1 MKSIPNTTLKLTAR
15 FLMAICLVGVLPAM
29 VAFAQNQAAQVSG
42 LITDPTGAVIPNAT
56 VEVLNKDTGII
67 HRTESN
73 GEGYYV
79 VPLLQPG
86 AYKLTAT
93 AKGFENLV
101 HDGVVLSISENAKI
115 DFAFRPGAQTQ
126 SVTVTSDA
134 AQINQESAEL
144 QTGIPPST
152 LANLPLIVAG
162 GPRNMSGLVTLIPGV
177 SSPTNTPTSAHM
189 NGGLAFEQETILDG
203 VGIAYATGGS
213 GMFNLSTDFP
223 QSPDMIREISV
234 LTGNYAPEYGNS
246 AAASIILETKSG
258 TDQFHGVVFDYL
270 RNTVL
275 NAANYGAA
283 GKRSPD
289 LENEFGGSIGGPMK
303 IPMLQTAKSKPFFFV
318 IWEGYRSAG
327 NPTRPVVSIP
337 SVQERAG
344 DFRDW
349 TDSNGALI
357 PIYDPATTTIVA
369 GKVIR
374 QQFMGC
380 DGATPNVICPTDP
393 RIQNSLAQKWF
404 QFLPKP
410 TSSGPINN
418 YAPTHPPSN
427 IYGNRDTID
436 SRVDEYYGEKDH
448 FSGSYYRMSY
458 VGIPPTLLPPQL
470 GQESEVACNGAC
482 VNTMVRLNEDHI
494 FGPTLLNHFACGLTR
509 AGNGKETFPSQKY
522 ASDFPQIPGVP
533 NPQYTS
539 QINFTNGF
547 KGYGGSNG
555 STGWSIFNI
564 WNDTAEWSLGT
575 HIFKFGG
582 EYRRIAVNESGGGTP
597 GGAFS
602 FASGETGIS
611 GSASGSPI
619 ASFLL
624 GEVDSTSATVYGEG
638 GIYNPRQY
646 VAVLHAG
653 DTWKASPKLSLSYG
667 VRWDLHPPSE
677 EKHNKMSFFDP
688 TGLNTEAGNL
698 PGRLAFAGKQW
709 GAASYGA
716 RYPETVVLTDFAP
729 RLGFAYSPNAKTVV
743 RGGYG
748 IFYSD
753 AKYPGWGMGVSTNGF
768 DANPSFS
775 STLGGLQAATL
786 LSQGFPQNFKKPPF
800 IDSGYLNGQS
810 GPLYR
815 PISSNH
821 TPYSQQWD
829 LVVERQVTSN
839 LYASAGYT
847 GNKGTHLYSYVAS
860 PNTLNPA
867 LLSLGATLNDS
878 FGPADTSK
886 DGAAAPYAGWANQSS
901 CGSTVAQAL
910 LPYPQYCGDIH
921 AVNENKGISEYHS
934 LQLKVEK
941 RASANGYVLA
951 SYTFAKLLTNVDSTQ
966 PGAEYGGL
974 FSPYQRWR
982 NYGLAT
988 SDVKQTFTTAYVY
1001 HLPFGRGKRW
1011 LNNGSISNGV
1021 LGGWETSGVLHI
1033 NGAPPFA
1040 FRSSACSVPS
1050 QFDAQ
1055 CVPAILP
1062 GANPFAQSPHSFNP
1076 KLPLF
1081 NPAAFEPVSSFNGF
1095 YLGQG
1100 ARVTNVRA
1108 FPYHNEDLAL
1118 YKNTAITERLKFELR
1133 AEFFNIW
1140 NWHTFQSGSNFGTS
1154 TTVFS
1159 TDIGSSGFGAW
1170 NGGVTPPRNIQLAGR
1185 FTF

>member
-1 MKSIPNTTLKLTAR
+1 MRLIPFDAKRFVMR
-15 FLMAICLVGVLPAM
+15 FLMASMAVGFLSAM
-29 VAFAQNQAAQVSG
+29 VVYAQNQAAQVSG
-42 LITDPTGAVIPNAT
+42 QITDPSGAVIPNAA
-56 VEVLNKDTGII
+56 VEILNKDTGVS
-67 HRTESN
+67 RQTVSN
-73 GEGYYV
+73 SEGYYV
-79 VPLLQPG
+79 LPLLQPG
-86 AYKLTAT
+86 NYRIKLT
-93 AKGFENLV
+93 AKGFEAVV
-101 HDGVVLSISENAKI
+101 HDGVVLAVAQNAKI
-115 DFAFRPGAQTQ
+115 DFALSLGAASQTV
-126 SVTVTSDA
+126 SVNGDA
-134 AQINQESAEL
+134 SQINQESPQLE
-144 QTGIPPST
+144 TGIPPST

-223 QSPDMIREISV
+223 QSPDMIREINV

-258 TDQFHGVVFDYL
+258 TDQFHGVAFDYL

-275 NAANYGAA
+275 NAAQYGS
-283 GKRSPD
+283 GGVRPPD
-289 LENEFGGSIGGPMK
+289 IENEFGGSIGGPVK
-303 IPMLQTAKSKPFFFV
+303 IPMIQTAKSKPFFFA

-337 SVQERAG
+337 SVKERAG
-344 DFRDW
+344 DFSDW
-349 TDSNGALI
+349 TDSNGNLI
-357 PIYDPATTTIVA
+357 PIYDPATTAIVN
-369 GKVIR
+369 GKVVR

-380 DGATPNVICPTDP
+380 NGSTPNVICPTDP
-393 RIQNSLAQKWF
+393 RVQNSLAQKWF
-404 QFLPKP
+404 QFLPTP
-410 TSSGPINN
+410 TSSEALNN
-418 YAPTHPPSN
+418 YAAPHPPST
-427 IYGNRDTID
+427 IYSNRDTFD

-458 VGIPPTLLPPQL
+458 VGGVSTLLPAQL
-470 GQESEVACNGAC
+470 STEVACDGQC
-482 VNTMVRLNEDHI
+482 FNTMVRLNEDHI
-494 FGPTLLNHFACGLTR
+494 FGPTLLNHFAYGLTR
-509 AGNGKETFPSQKY
+509 AGNNTEVFANQQY
-522 ASDFPQIPGVP
+522 ASSFPQIPGVP
-533 NPQYTS
+533 YPKYTARM
-539 QINFTNGF
+539 NFSNGF
-547 KGYGGSNG
+547 TPFDGSNG
-555 STGWSIFNI
+555 STGWSNINI
-564 WNDTAEWSLGT
+564 WNDTVEWSHGA
-575 HIFKFGG
+575 HVFKFGG

-602 FASGETGIS
+602 FASGETGVA
-611 GSASGSPI
+611 GAASGNPI

-624 GEVDSTSATVYGEG
+624 GQVDSTSETVYGEG
-638 GIYNPRQY
+638 GVYNPRQY

-677 EKHNKMSFFDP
+677 EKHNRMSFFDP

-709 GAASYGA
+709 GTASYGA

-729 RLGFAYSPNAKTVV
+729 RVGFAYSLDAKTVV

-775 STLGGLQAATL
+775 STLGGLQAATV
-786 LSQGFPQNFKKPPF
+786 LSQGLPQNFKTPPF

-815 PISSNH
+815 PIDSDH

-829 LVVERQVTSN
+829 LVVERQITSGFF
-839 LYASAGYT
+839 ASVGYT
-847 GNKGTHLYSYVAS
+847 GNKGTHLYSYLAS
-860 PNTLNPA
+860 PNVLNPG
-867 LLSLGATLNDS
+867 LLSMGSTLNDT
-878 FGPADTSK
+878 FGPNDPSK
-886 DGAAAPYAGWANQSS
+886 DGVSAPYSGWASQSS
-901 CGSTVAQAL
+901 CGSSVAQAL
-910 LPYPQYCGDIH
+910 LPFPQYCGDIH
-921 AVNENKGISEYHS
+921 AVNENKGLSEYHS
-934 LQLKVEK
+934 LQVKAEK
-941 RASANGYVLA
+941 RATANGYVLA
-951 SYTFAKLLTNVDSTQ
+951 SYTFSKMLSNVDSTQ
-966 PGAEYGGL
+966 PGNEYGGL

-982 NYGLAT
+982 NWGLAT
-988 SDVKQTFTTAYVY
+988 SDIKQAFTTAYVY
-1001 HLPFGRGKRW
+1001 HLPFGTGKRW
-1011 LNNGSISNGV
+1011 LNTGALTNTI

-1033 NGAPPFA
+1033 NGAPPFE
-1040 FRSSACSVPS
+1040 FRSSACNVPS

-1081 NPAAFEPVSSFNGF
+1081 NSAAFEPVSSFNGF

-1100 ARVTNVRA
+1100 SRVSNVRA
-1108 FPYHNEDLAL
+1108 FPYHNEDLAI
-1118 YKNTAITERLKFELR
+1118 YKDTAITERVKFELR
-1133 AEFFNIW
+1133 AEVFNIW
-1140 NWHTFQSGSNFGTS
+1140 NWHTFQSGSNFGTGTS
-1154 TTVFS
+1154 VFT
-1159 TDIGSSGFGAW
+1159 TDIGSSGFGQW
-1170 NGGVTPPRNIQLAGR
+1170 NGGITPPRNIQLAGR
-1185 FTF
+1185 LSF

>member
-1 MKSIPNTTLKLTAR
+1 MRSFAFAAMR
-15 FLMAICLVGVLPAM
+15 FLMASLVVSSLSAM
-29 VAFAQNQAAQVSG
+29 VVFAQNQAAQVSG
-42 LITDPTGAVIPNAT
+42 QITDSSGSAIPNAT
-56 VEVLNKDTGII
+56 VDILNKDTGVSRQI
-67 HRTESN
+67 ESN

-79 VPLLQPG
+79 IPLLQPG
-86 AYKLTAT
+86 NYKITVT
-93 AKGFENLV
+93 AKAFEPV
-101 HDGVVLSISENAKI
+101 VRDGVALAVAQNAKL
-115 DFAFRPGAQTQ
+115 DFFLSVGSASQTV
-126 SVTVTSDA
+126 SVNGDA
-134 AQINQESAEL
+134 SQINQESPEL

-177 SSPTNTPTSAHM
+177 SSPTNDPTSSHM
-189 NGGLAFEQETILDG
+189 NGGLAFEQETVLDG
-203 VGIAYATGGS
+203 VGIAYALGGS
-213 GMFNLSTDFP
+213 GMFNLSDDFP

-246 AAASIILETKSG
+246 AAATIIIETKSG

-275 NAANYGAA
+275 NAANYGTA
-283 GKRSPD
+283 GMRSPD
-289 LENEFGGSIGGPMK
+289 IENDFGGSIGGPVK
-303 IPMLQTAKSKPFFFV
+303 IPKIQTAKSRPFFFA

-337 SVQERAG
+337 SIQERAG
-344 DFRDW
+344 DFTDW
-349 TDSNGALI
+349 TDSNGNLI
-357 PIYDPATTTIVA
+357 PIYDPATTTIVN
-369 GKVIR
+369 GTVVR

-380 DGATPNVICPTDP
+380 NGNTPNVICATDP
-393 RIQNSLAQKWF
+393 RMQNSLALKWF
-404 QFLPKP
+404 QYLPTP
-410 TSSGPINN
+410 TTSGPLNN
-418 YAPTHPPSN
+418 YAPPHPPSN
-427 IYGNRDTID
+427 IYGNRDTFD
-436 SRVDEYYGEKDH
+436 SRVDEYYGAKDH

-458 VGIPPTLLPPQL
+458 VGTPKTLLPPQL
-470 GQESEVACNGAC
+470 GQESEVSCNGTC
-482 VNTMVRLNEDHI
+482 INTMVRLNEDHI
-494 FGPTLLNHFACGLTR
+494 FSPTLLNHFAYGLTR
-509 AGNGKETFPSQKY
+509 AGNGVETFPSQKY

-533 NPQYTS
+533 YPQYTA
-539 QINFTNGF
+539 QINFSNGF
-547 KGYGGSNG
+547 RGYGGSNG
-555 STGWSIFNI
+555 SVGWSIFNI
-564 WNDTAEWSLGT
+564 WNDTLEWSHRT
-575 HIFKFGG
+575 HVFKMGG

-602 FASGETGIS
+602 FASGETGVA

-624 GEVDSTSATVYGEG
+624 GEVDSTTATVYGES

-653 DTWKASPKLSLSYG
+653 DTWKASSKLSLSYG

-677 EKHNKMSFFDP
+677 EKHNRMSFFDP
-688 TGLNTEAGNL
+688 TGLNTEAGDL

-716 RYPETVVLTDFAP
+716 RYPERVVLTDFAP
-729 RLGFAYSPNAKTVV
+729 RLGFDYSLNGKTVV

-748 IFYSD
+748 ISYSD
-753 AKYPGWGMGVSTNGF
+753 AKYPGWGMGVSSNGF

-786 LSQGFPQNFKKPPF
+786 LSQGFPQNFQQPPF

-815 PISSNH
+815 PIDSNH
-821 TPYSQQWD
+821 TPYGQQWD
-829 LVVERQVTSN
+829 LVVERQITNN

-847 GNKGTHLYSYVAS
+847 GNRGTHLYSYIAA
-860 PNTLNPA
+860 PNVLNPG
-867 LLSLGATLNDS
+867 LLSMGTMLNDS
-878 FGPADTSK
+878 FGPTDTSI
-886 DGAAAPYAGWANQSS
+886 DGVAAPYAEWASQSS

-910 LPYPQYCGDIH
+910 LPYPQYCGDIA
-921 AVNENKGISEYHS
+921 AVNENKGLSQYHS
-934 LQLKVEK
+934 LQVKVEK

-951 SYTFAKLLTNVDSTQ
+951 SYTFGKLLTNVDSTQ
-966 PGAEYGGL
+966 PGGEYGAV

-982 NYGLAT
+982 NWGLAT
-988 SDVKQTFTTAYVY
+988 SDVKQTFSTAYVY
-1001 HLPFGRGKRW
+1001 HLPFGRGKHW
-1011 LNNGSISNGV
+1011 LNTGSIANYLV
-1021 LGGWETSGVLHI
+1021 GGWETSGVLHI
-1033 NGAPPFA
+1033 NSAPPFA

-1055 CVPAILP
+1055 CVPAVLS
-1062 GANPFAQSPHSFNP
+1062 GADPFAQDTHHFNP
-1076 KLPLF
+1076 SLPLF
-1081 NPAAFEPVSSFNGF
+1081 NTSAFEPVSSFSGF
-1095 YLGQG
+1095 YFGQG
-1100 ARVTNVRA
+1100 ARVSNVRA

-1140 NWHTFQSGSNFGTS
+1140 NWHIFQQGSDFGTGTS
-1154 TTVFS
+1154 VFT
-1159 TDIGSSGFGAW
+1159 TDIGSSGFGYW
-1170 NGGVTPPRNIQLAGR
+1170 NGGITPPRNIQLAGR